1 MKDFANFFVQAYSM
15 LRFPNKFLDRAQLH
29 SPNSTQFHLA
39 LSRIALI
46 QQELKI
52 GSQIHRVGHMF
63 FLNKCFILT
72 FISVHFKWTFRSL
85 RSFPFSENERLFS
98 TLIFI
103 L

>member
-46 QQELKI
+46 QQELEI
-52 GSQIHRVGHMF
+52 SSQIH
-63 FLNKCFILT
+63 
-72 FISVHFKWTFRSL
+72 
-85 RSFPFSENERLFS
+85 
-98 TLIFI
+98 
-103 L
+103 